1 MRVPPILTLPILLL
15 SLSSS
20 GLAAESAKTV
30 QEIVQDANRLLAE
43 GSYSQAARAYSEAIG
58 KSTPLAHFVMVL
70 MTRNRAN
77 ILCQLL

>member
-20 GLAAESAKTV
+20 ALGESSAKSV

-58 KSTPLAHFVMVL
+58 QCPIKLNA
-70 MTRNRAN
+70 RNDADK
-77 ILCQLL
+77 

>member
-20 GLAAESAKTV
+20 ALGESSAKTV

-58 KSTPLAHFVMVL
+58 QSSQVSLHMVL
-70 MTRNRAN
+70 MNRNRTD
-77 ILCQLL
+77 ILCELL